1 MGGGWEGA
9 FDAIIPPMKPASRDC
24 EDGRQDGEEK
34 LGAVAGFGWFN
45 NV

>member
-1 MGGGWEGA
+1 MGGRRL
-9 FDAIIPPMKPASRDC
+9 KPSSSHEVQPA
-24 EDGRQDGEEK
+24 EIVGMVRQGGDEK